1 MSGGDADG
9 TSRCCR
15 EPKRAILPWRAHS
28 FTIVRN
34 GYRLC
39 RAFHPAPL
47 QRRAAPQ
54 LCEIRRASLSA
65 MALLSR
71 TGHTP
76 VANAGDGADEARPID
91 PSDPSVTGVGEIQ
104 ASVWGRASP
113 PKGLKEAAAAGP
125 ASPESSYS
133 PVPATVTITPSVEI
147 RRIRAFSS
155 SAT

>member
-47 QRRAAPQ
+47 QRRAAPE
-54 LCEIRRASLSA
+54 LCEIRRASISA
-65 MALLSR
+65 MALLSGTSHHPDNPLQIDR
-71 TGHTP
+71 PNSAPAVLRDVQGA
-76 VANAGDGADEARPID
+76 VEIEANARRMIQLCLEGRP
-91 PSDPSVTGVGEIQ
+91 
-104 ASVWGRASP
+104 
-113 PKGLKEAAAAGP
+113 
-125 ASPESSYS
+125 
-133 PVPATVTITPSVEI
+133 TVSFET
-147 RRIRAFSS
+147 A
-155 SAT
+155 